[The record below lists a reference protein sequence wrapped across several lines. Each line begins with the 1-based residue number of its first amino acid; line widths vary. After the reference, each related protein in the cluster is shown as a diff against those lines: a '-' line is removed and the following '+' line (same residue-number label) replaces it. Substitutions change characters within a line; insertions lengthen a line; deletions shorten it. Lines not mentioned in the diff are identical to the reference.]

1 MHLFKALKYRLEVG
15 DGILNRPLSLHQRP
29 FDEQA
34 STVSS
39 GSKAGG
45 FGSPDICDFIKSD
58 QPAMFPPV
66 GIRLAMPA

>member
-1 MHLFKALKYRLEVG
+1 MAGVAK
-15 DGILNRPLSLHQRP
+15 
-29 FDEQA
+29 EQTLVIT
-34 STVSS
+34 SMTDRS

>member
-1 MHLFKALKYRLEVG
+1 MESVYRWPLFAAKQTFGKHTA
-15 DGILNRPLSLHQRP
+15 
-29 FDEQA
+29 
-34 STVSS
+34 TVSS